1 MGGDQ
6 GRHVVADLAVGGA
19 SAGARTDVPFSNIR
33 HLIFQPCKTKE
44 VITILHLHLKN
55 PIMVGNKKTKV
66 CRDGPGRDPP
76 HARC

>member
-1 MGGDQ
+1 
-6 GRHVVADLAVGGA
+6 
-19 SAGARTDVPFSNIR
+19 VPFSNIR